1 METFFT
7 EPTDHCLKALTLLLK
22 RHRCAIKRGA
32 RRIKTVFSAFERFVA
47 FRYLRAR
54 RQEGFISVTAW
65 FSFLGIALGVAAL
78 IIVMSVMNGFRHE
91 LLHKIIGMN
100 GHLAVYSN
108 TGSLLDFDP
117 LTEEIKK
124 LPGITGANP
133 IVEGQAMAT
142 AHEGATGVIVH
153 GMHPSDLAA
162 RKSITDNFIMGR
174 MDLFDRPNVAIIG
187 KRLAEKLGLILGD
200 KVTLV
205 APQGNVTAF
214 GTMPRTRTFEIAG
227 VFDAGMFQY
236 DSTFVFVPLASAQKF
251 FQLGDGVTGLEIFTE
266 NPEKVDMYKDEIA
279 ALVQGKNV
287 RVFDWQQA
295 NKDFFSTITVER
307 NVMFIILT
315 LIILVASF
323 NVISTLIMLVKD
335 KGRDIAILRTMGA
348 TQGMMMRVFFIAGS
362 SIGAL
367 GAFVGALFGLLFS
380 WNIDSIRKFVEFLSG
395 TDLFRAEIRFL
406 SKLPARVDP
415 YEVTLVVVIALL
427 LTFLA
432 SLYPAWRASRLDP
445 VEALRYE

>member
-1 METFFT
+1 M
-7 EPTDHCLKALTLLLK
+7 
-22 RHRCAIKRGA
+22 
-32 RRIKTVFSAFERFVA
+32 FSTFERFVA
-47 FRYLRAR
+47 FRYLKAR

-91 LLHKIIGMN
+91 LLSRIIGMN
-100 GHLAVYSN
+100 GHVAIYSN
-108 TGSLLDFDP
+108 IGSLPDFEA

-133 IVEGQAMAT
+133 VVEGQAMAT
-142 AHEGATGVIVH
+142 AHGNATGAIVH
-153 GMHPSDLAA
+153 GMRFADLEL
-162 RKSITDNFIMGR
+162 RKGITDHFIMGR
-174 MDLFDRPNVAIIG
+174 MSLFDRPNAALIG

-200 KVTLV
+200 KITLV
-205 APQGNVTAF
+205 APEGNATAF

-227 VFDAGMFQY
+227 IFDAGMIQY
-236 DSTFVFVPLASAQKF
+236 DATFVFVPLASAQKF
-251 FQLGDGVTGLEIFTE
+251 FQLGDGVTGIEVFTT
-266 NPEKVDMYKDEIA
+266 NPEKIDQVKEEILP
-279 ALVQGKNV
+279 LVQGKNL
-287 RVFDWQQA
+287 RVVDWQQL
-295 NKDFFSTITVER
+295 NKEFFSTIKVER

-348 TQGMMMRVFFIAGS
+348 TQGMIMRIFFIAGS

-380 WNIDSIRKFVEFLSG
+380 WNIDLIRKGIESLSG
-395 TDLFRAEIRFL
+395 TELFRAEIYFL

-415 YEVTLVVVIALL
+415 NEVFLVVCIALL

>member
-1 METFFT
+1 M
-7 EPTDHCLKALTLLLK
+7 
-22 RHRCAIKRGA
+22 
-32 RRIKTVFSAFERFVA
+32 FSAFERWVA

-91 LLHKIIGMN
+91 LLSRIIGMN
-100 GHLAVYSN
+100 GHLAIYSN
-108 TGSLLDFDP
+108 MGSLSDFNV

-133 IVEGQAMAT
+133 LVEGQAMAT
-142 AHEGATGVIVH
+142 AHGNATGVQVH
-153 GMHPSDLAA
+153 GMNLSDLEVRETIA
-162 RKSITDNFIMGR
+162 RNLVAGQLR
-174 MDLFDRPNVAIIG
+174 LFDRPHSAIVG
-187 KRLAEKLGLILGD
+187 KRLAEKLGLVLGD
-200 KVTLV
+200 KITLV
-205 APQGNVTAF
+205 APEGNATAF
-214 GTMPRTRTFEIAG
+214 GTLPRTRTFEIAA
-227 VFDAGMFQY
+227 VFDAGMIQY
-236 DSTFVFVPLASAQKF
+236 DLTLVFIPLASAQKF
-251 FQLGDGVTGLEIFTE
+251 FRLGEGVTGIEIFTE
-266 NPEKVDMYKDEIA
+266 NPEKISSYKTEI
-279 ALVQGKNV
+279 LSLLQGRNI
-287 RVFDWQQA
+287 RLFDWQQA
-295 NKDFFSTITVER
+295 NKDFFSTIKVER

-348 TQGMMMRVFFIAGS
+348 TQGMMMRIFFIAGS
-362 SIGAL
+362 SIGA
-367 GAFVGALFGLLFS
+367 FGALTGASFGLLFS
-380 WNIDSIRKFVEFLSG
+380 WNIDFIRKFIESLSG
-395 TDLFRAEIRFL
+395 TELFRAEIYFL

-415 YEVTLVVVIALL
+415 YEVFLVVIVALL

>member
-1 METFFT
+1 M
-7 EPTDHCLKALTLLLK
+7 
-22 RHRCAIKRGA
+22 
-32 RRIKTVFSAFERFVA
+32 FSAFERYVA

-91 LLHKIIGMN
+91 LVERIIGMN
-100 GHLAVYSN
+100 GHLAIYSQ
-108 TGSLLDFDP
+108 TGSLPHFHE
-117 LTEEIKK
+117 LTEKVKK
-124 LPGITGANP
+124 LPGITDANP

-142 AHEGATGVIVH
+142 AHGNATGVMVH
-153 GMHPSDLAA
+153 GIQPSDLES
-162 RKSITDNFIMGR
+162 RKMISDNLVMGSLG
-174 MDLFDRPNVAIIG
+174 LFDRPQAALIG

-200 KVTLV
+200 KITLV
-205 APQGNVTAF
+205 SPEGTDTAF

-227 VFDAGMFQY
+227 IFEAGMIQY
-236 DSTFVFVPLASAQKF
+236 DSTFVFLPLPSAQKF
-251 FQLGDGVTGLEIFTE
+251 FRLGGGVTGIEVFTE
-266 NPEKVDMYKDEIA
+266 NPENITPYKGEIR
-279 ALVQGKNV
+279 ALLQGQPI
-287 RVFDWQQA
+287 RLFDWQEA
-295 NKDFFSTITVER
+295 NKEFFSTIKVER

-348 TQGMMMRVFFIAGS
+348 TQGMMMRIFFIAGS
-362 SIGAL
+362 SIGAM
-367 GAFVGALFGLLFS
+367 GAFIGAVCGLLFS
-380 WNIDSIRKFVEFLSG
+380 WNIESIRHFIESISG
-395 TDLFRAEIRFL
+395 TDLFRAEIYFL

-415 YEVTLVVVIALL
+415 YEVFLVVTIALL

-432 SLYPAWRASRLDP
+432 SLYPAWRAARLDP